1 MLWILWCILAVLL
14 VIVELSTGT
23 FYFLVLACS
32 ALTAMVSAWF
42 HLSLLIQVAVFT
54 ISAFLFYV
62 CLLPSIRKLIPA
74 SKETLPSIDRFI
86 GQKAYVISE
95 IKPGEV
101 GLVKLNSELWS
112 AIADENIRE
121 GEEVIVIEVKVS
133 KLYVR
138 KPSIDD
144 LSKEDK

>member
-1 MLWILWCILAVLL
+1 
-14 VIVELSTGT
+14 
-23 FYFLVLACS
+23 
-32 ALTAMVSAWF
+32 MVSAWF

>member
-1 MLWILWCILAVLL
+1 VAYKLLWILWCILAVVL
-14 VIVELSTGT
+14 VIIELSTGT

-32 ALTAMVSAWF
+32 ALTAMVFAWF
-42 HLSLLIQVAVFT
+42 HVSFLIQVGVFT

-62 CLLPSIRKLIPA
+62 FLLPGIRKLIPKPRE
-74 SKETLPSIDRFI
+74 SLPSIDQLI

-101 GLVKLNSELWS
+101 GLAKLNAELWS
-112 AIADENIRE
+112 AIADACIHE

-138 KPSIDD
+138 KAAV
-144 LSKEDK
+144 E